1 MHHQA
6 DQSAR
11 ELAGQRQ
18 LETDREAGTSV
29 PDPESHVALSRPA
42 SMRRAL
48 ARAEVVASADVVQV
62 HTPVGPR
69 AVTVLH
75 VDDFSQGDA
84 GGPT

>member
-1 MHHQA
+1 
-6 DQSAR
+6 
-11 ELAGQRQ
+11 
-18 LETDREAGTSV
+18 
-29 PDPESHVALSRPA
+29 LSRPA